1 MRAIKKPVEITA
13 YQVDDPTD
21 INNGQAW
28 LHAEAGDWVITGTSG
43 EQYPCAD
50 DIFRA
55 TYDNVYD
62 DVYRK
67 VPVEVE
73 VEQAT
78 DYGTIMTLEGPEPY
92 EPTDWIVTGVHGEQ
106 YPVRDDVFFDIYELV

>member
-1 MRAIKKPVEITA
+1 MRAIKKAVEIIA
-13 YQVDDPTD
+13 YQVDAPTD
-21 INNGQAW
+21 INNGQGW
-28 LHAEAGDWVITGTSG
+28 LHANAGDWIITGTSG

-55 TYDNVYD
+55 TYENVYD

-67 VPVEVE
+67 VPIEVE

-78 DYGTIMTLEGPEPY
+78 DYGTIMTLEGLEPY
-92 EPTDWIVTGVHGEQ
+92 EPTDWIVTGVQGEQ